1 MNEKTLDEVLSD
13 FKVSVKNLISK
24 YFESDIQPT
33 LYHYTSCETLIS
45 IVTKQE
51 FWLSNVEFMNDKLEV
66 NYSMRIIQ
74 TALAESSVDE
84 RSAKIFLKTIKKHKK
99 RANETLYVLSL
110 SKDED
115 SLNLWNNYGKNDGYS
130 IGIDTPKFI
139 TKITERRIGVKTSQE
154 TLLFDNISVFGNVLY
169 DEASQVRFFRE
180 LFDHYYS
187 FILNTNIFRINEL
200 NTNKIISEMFQ
211 VWDTILKFSYM
222 IKQKEHQIENEFR
235 FIAFNDNHQ
244 ANFFRVRNG
253 IVLPYIKIGFEKNEL
268 MPIKEIC
275 IGPKINENI
284 ASAGIKYLLKK
295 NYRKTNIT
303 KSSLKLLF

>member
-1 MNEKTLDEVLSD
+1 
-13 FKVSVKNLISK
+13 
-24 YFESDIQPT
+24 
-33 LYHYTSCETLIS
+33 
-45 IVTKQE
+45 VTKQE